1 MFRIEPLRKELVNEG
16 GRDFGFCFWF
26 GHDYAEQPQQSA
38 HVQYS
43 IQIISLAFE
52 VFKLNAPY
60 RMTLTSIFESSC
72 SGTQG
77 YRILF

>member
-1 MFRIEPLRKELVNEG
+1 MTLGSALGLDTIMHNRLSRAHMFNIL
-16 GRDFGFCFWF
+16 
-26 GHDYAEQPQQSA
+26 
-38 HVQYS
+38 S